1 MMFSCN
7 YPCLNSSNEHSL
19 GSNRISLILYPHVQK
34 YRDVKSQG
42 FEHIWSE
49 LMEYVFD
56 YNNLEQ

>member
-1 MMFSCN
+1 MMFSFN

-42 FEHIWSE
+42 FEHI
-49 LMEYVFD
+49 
-56 YNNLEQ
+56 